1 MGARLVHR
9 LGGRPEQGEL
19 TLRLTRLDLGRV
31 GLLFFEAGSLS
42 PPALPM
48 RACGLWR
55 GKPASEELFRQ

>member
-19 TLRLTRLDLGRV
+19 ISRLTRLDLGRV
-31 GLLFFEAGSLS
+31 GLFFFEAGSLS
-42 PPALPM
+42 PLALST

-55 GKPASEELFRQ
+55 GKSAPEELFRQ